1 MRIIGETMYLCP
13 TNGFHVEALSSA
25 WDSLNYV
32 PHSQES
38 KDGFLARALRQN
50 EGFDWTLQRRG
61 IATLTLVDKVTEQPL
76 GYTVIK
82 TIPSEE
88 RADFQFTILLPEHR
102 ETGRYSEM
110 NILRHKYA
118 YQTSSPVN
126 TTWIRLSA
134 SSERQAGTLQS
145 LYSDC
150 ESTVDII
157 GRGTFTHSCITR
169 EQWSSWINGES
180 QQQKRESL
188 FVLEE

>member
-1 MRIIGETMYLCP
+1 MKIIGETLYLCP
-13 TNGFHVEALSSA
+13 IVESHVDALSSA
-25 WDSLNYV
+25 WDSLNYL
-32 PHSQES
+32 PHTQES
-38 KDGFLARALRQN
+38 KDGFLARAMLQN

-110 NILRHKYA
+110 NILRHKYV

-134 SSERQAGTLQS
+134 SSERQANTLQS
-145 LYSDC
+145 LYSEC
-150 ESTVDII
+150 EYTVDII
-157 GRGTFTHSCITR
+157 DRGTFRYSYITR
-169 EQWSSWINGES
+169 EQWFSWINAEN
-180 QQQKRESL
+180 QQQKKESL
-188 FVLEE
+188 FILEK